1 MRVGESGVSYSY
13 QLLLPTL
20 PDINHLVPSYL
31 PPCLIIHLRM
41 NCIDH
46 NLRKYERIKIKDNS
60 SDCGYNFELIRV
72 DYHKE
77 ISFLIMIDHY
87 SRCPEKS

>member
-46 NLRKYERIKIKDNS
+46 NLRKYERIL
-60 SDCGYNFELIRV
+60 DCGYNFELIRV